1 MQHFSLTDLQVL
13 SAAADEEN
21 LTRAARHVNIV
32 PSSASSHIKNLEEA
46 LKVQLLIRRVRGVE
60 LTEAGKIVNLYAKRI
75 YREIEQMQK
84 ELLPYARH
92 EAGVIRMAANYGAS
106 FDFLPAS
113 LAQFLVEYPAVNVQ
127 LEQRSSEE
135 VVQMVSENRADIGI
149 GAYCGTFPNLEFIP
163 YRNDELVV
171 IAPKDHPL
179 AQFDAIDF
187 AQSLDYEFVCLENT
201 SAMQRFIFEK
211 ARMQG
216 CKIVPRVQVGQ
227 QSLLIGL
234 VSQGAGIAVL
244 SGAAARAFELKHAR
258 IIKLTNAWAQRRL
271 RIAVSAKHREQSR
284 WLKPL
289 IDVLVRGAPKEK

>member
-21 LTRAARHVNIV
+21 LTRAARRINIV

-46 LKVQLLIRRVRGVE
+46 LNVQLLIRRVRGVE
-60 LTEAGKIVNLYAKRI
+60 LTEAGKIVNHYAKRI
-75 YREIEQMQK
+75 NREIEQMQK
-84 ELLPYARH
+84 DLLPYARH
-92 EAGVIRMAANYGAS
+92 EAGVIRMVANYGAS
-106 FDFLPAS
+106 FDFLPAN
-113 LAQFLVEYPAVNVQ
+113 LAQFLVENPAVNIQ

-135 VVQMVSENRADIGI
+135 VVRMVAENRADIGI
-149 GAYCGTFPNLEFIP
+149 GAYRENFPNIEFIP

-171 IAPKDHPL
+171 IAAKDHPL

-187 AQSLDYEFVCLENT
+187 KQSLDYEFVCLENT

-211 ARMQG
+211 ARMLG

-244 SGAAARAFELKHAR
+244 SGAAARAFELKNAR

-271 RIAVSAKHREQSR
+271 RIAVSAKYREQSR
-284 WLKPL
+284 WLEPL
-289 IDVLVRGAPKEK
+289 IDVLVRDAPKEN